1 MAENNVWSS
10 WYSFS
15 DLYEYYGLIDDTN
28 GVNRSRMKLSYIGKT
43 GKPHQDDGFR
53 LRSNPNP
60 ATAAH
65 VPLRES
71 LAARCCPLVRGDI
84 GCYWIRIE
92 GPDKFLRDYI
102 GQCYDPGWGISG
114 RLTDHFRKLCSI
126 PDSSPDSSDLTWG
139 DIRGITPTQRFS
151 EASEFIKSEL
161 KIDLTDP
168 GTAFFEQYVKVKFI
182 KIAVAPNADKKI
194 HRIEGMAMAAY
205 RAYYGKFPHLNSTDE
220 TIGLNGMLEEL

>member
-1 MAENNVWSS
+1 MAENNVCSS

-15 DLYEYYGLIDDTN
+15 DLYEYYGFIDDT
-28 GVNRSRMKLSYIGKT
+28 GEVNRSKKVFSYLEKT

-60 ATAAH
+60 ATAAG
-65 VPLRES
+65 VQLREE
-71 LAARCCPLVRGDI
+71 LTTRCCPLVRGDI

-92 GPDKFLRDYI
+92 VPGQLLRDYI
-102 GQCYDPGWGISG
+102 GQCNERIWGISK

-126 PDSSPDSSDLTWG
+126 PDSSDLTWR
-139 DIRGITPTQRFS
+139 DIRGVTQTHRFN
-151 EASEFIKSEL
+151 EASKFIKIEL

-168 GTAFFEQYVKVKFI
+168 GTAFFDQYVKVKFI
-182 KIAVAPNADKKI
+182 KIVDAPTADKKI

-205 RAYYGKFPHLNSTDE
+205 RAHYGKFPHLNSTDE
-220 TIGLNGMLEEL
+220 TIGLEGMLEEL